1 MKKNIALVMGGYSDE
16 CVISLASG
24 KQVYSALDRTKYNV
38 YQIVIDNTGWYHLRE
53 DGSHGVVD
61 KNDFSIQVDGQCL
74 RFDLAFII
82 IHGTPGENG
91 MLQGYFDMIGL
102 PYTTCGFYS
111 SALTFNKGYCNPVVK
126 SFGVVSVAA
135 SEVVHAGEKVDADAL
150 IERLGLPLF
159 VKPAS
164 GGSSVATTKV
174 KNREQLLPAIQWA
187 LEKDCAVMVEQFIQ
201 GREFDCGVIR
211 SRGKL
216 HVFPITELIP
226 KGGHEFFDYEAKYN
240 GFADEVTPAQ
250 VEPSVSEH
258 IQKVSA
264 QLYDLLD
271 CRGMVRF
278 DFIYNTDRGELFFL
292 EVNSIPGQSAESI
305 VPKQARMVGISTTE
319 LYDMIIESVLPA
331 EASF

>member
-16 CVISLASG
+16 CVISLGSG
-24 KQVYSALDRTKYNV
+24 KQVYAALDRQKYNV
-38 YQIVIDNTGWYHLRE
+38 YKIVIDKSGWYQLRDDE
-53 DGSHGVVD
+53 SHGPVD
-61 KNDFSIQVDGQCL
+61 KNDFSIIDDGKKIT
-74 RFDLAFII
+74 FDIAFII

-102 PYTTCGFYS
+102 PYTTCGFYCS
-111 SALTFNKGYCNPVVK
+111 SLTFNKSLCNPVVR
-126 SFGVVSVAA
+126 SFGIVSVAQ
-135 SEVVHAGEKVDADAL
+135 SITLFRNQPINEDD
-150 IERLGLPLF
+150 IISRLGLPLF

-174 KNREQLLPAIQWA
+174 KTRDQLRPAIEWA
-187 LEKDCAVMVEQFIQ
+187 LEKDSAVMIEQFIA

-240 GFADEVTPAQ
+240 GFADEVTPAE
-250 VEPSVSEH
+250 VENDISQH
-258 IQKVSA
+258 IQEVSA
-264 QLYDLLD
+264 KLYDLLD

-278 DFIYNTDRGELFFL
+278 DFIYNTERKELFFL
-292 EVNSIPGQSAESI
+292 EVNTIPGQSAESI
-305 VPKQARMVGISTTE
+305 VPKQARSVGISTTE
-319 LYDMIIESVLPA
+319 LYDMIIDSAV
-331 EASF
+331 

>member
-16 CVISLASG
+16 CVVSLASG
-24 KQVYSALDRTKYNV
+24 KQVYESLDREKYNV
-38 YQIVIDNTGWYHLRE
+38 YQIVIDKTGWYHLRE
-53 DGSHGVVD
+53 DESHGPVD
-61 KNDFSIQVDGQCL
+61 KNDFSITVNDQKI

-102 PYTTCGFYS
+102 PYTTCGFYC

-126 SFGVVSVAA
+126 GFGVVSVAQ
-135 SEVVHAGEKVDADAL
+135 SEIVRKGDAVDVDAL
-150 IERLGLPLF
+150 VSRLGLPVF

-164 GGSSVATTKV
+164 GGSSVATSKV
-174 KNREQLLPAIQWA
+174 KTKEDLMPAIRWA

-250 VEPSVSEH
+250 VEPEIAGH
-258 IQKVSA
+258 IQQVSA

-278 DFIYNTDRGELFFL
+278 DFIYNTDRHELFFL
-292 EVNSIPGQSAESI
+292 EVNTIPGQSAESI
-305 VPKQARMVGISTTE
+305 VPKQARTVGISTTE
-319 LYDMIIESVLPA
+319 LYDMIIESVT
-331 EASF
+331 E

>member
-16 CVISLASG
+16 CVISLNSG
-24 KQVYSALDRTKYNV
+24 KQVYNSLDREKYNV
-38 YQIVIDNTGWYHLRE
+38 YKIVIDNSGWYHLDE
-53 DGSHGVVD
+53 QDNHQPVD
-61 KNDFSIQVDGQCL
+61 KNDFSITVNAQKVK
-74 RFDLAFII
+74 FDLAFII

-102 PYTTCGFYS
+102 PYTTCGFYT
-111 SALTFNKGYCNPVVK
+111 SALTFNKSNCNPVVR
-126 SFGVVSVAA
+126 SFGVVSVAQ
-135 SEVVHAGEKVDADAL
+135 SQTIFAGQKIDADAL
-150 IERLGLPLF
+150 IEQLGLPLF

-174 KNREQLLPAIQWA
+174 KTREQLLPAIQWA
-187 LEKDCAVMVEQFIQ
+187 LEKDSAVLVEQFIS

-240 GFADEVTPAQ
+240 GFADEVTPAE
-250 VEPSVSEH
+250 VEESVSTH
-258 IQKVSA
+258 IQQVSA
-264 QLYDLLD
+264 KLYDLLD

-278 DFIYNTDRGELFFL
+278 DFIYNTDRKELFFL
-292 EVNSIPGQSAESI
+292 EVNTIPGQSAESI
-305 VPKQARMVGISTTE
+305 VPKQARCVGISTTE
-319 LYDMIIESVLPA
+319 LYDMIIESC
-331 EASF
+331 

>member
-16 CVISLASG
+16 CVISLGSG
-24 KQVYSALDRTKYNV
+24 KQVYAALDRQKYNV
-38 YQIVIDNTGWYHLRE
+38 YKIVIDKSGWYQLRDDE
-53 DGSHGVVD
+53 SHGPVD
-61 KNDFSIQVDGQCL
+61 KNDFSIIDDGKKIT
-74 RFDLAFII
+74 FDIAFII

-102 PYTTCGFYS
+102 PYTTCGFYCS
-111 SALTFNKGYCNPVVK
+111 SLTFNKSLCNPVVR
-126 SFGVVSVAA
+126 SFGIVSVAQ
-135 SEVVHAGEKVDADAL
+135 SITLFRNQPINEDD
-150 IERLGLPLF
+150 IISRLGLPLF

-174 KNREQLLPAIQWA
+174 KTRDQLRPAIEWA
-187 LEKDCAVMVEQFIQ
+187 LEKDSAVMIEQFIA

-240 GFADEVTPAQ
+240 GFADEVTPAE
-250 VEPSVSEH
+250 VENDISQH
-258 IQKVSA
+258 IQEVSA
-264 QLYDLLD
+264 KLYDLLD

-278 DFIYNTDRGELFFL
+278 DFIYNTERKELFFL
-292 EVNSIPGQSAESI
+292 EVNTIPGQSAESI
-305 VPKQARMVGISTTE
+305 VPKQARAVGISTTE
-319 LYDMIIESVLPA
+319 LYDMIIDSAV
-331 EASF
+331 